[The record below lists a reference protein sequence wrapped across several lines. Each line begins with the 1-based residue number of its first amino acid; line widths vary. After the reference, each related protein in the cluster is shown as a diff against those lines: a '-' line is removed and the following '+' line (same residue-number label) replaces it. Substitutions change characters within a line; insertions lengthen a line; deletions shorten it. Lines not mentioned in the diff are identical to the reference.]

1 VEQIAEARRAKTMAS
16 LITISRQYGSQGEL
30 VAEEIA
36 WLLKANYL
44 DKEII
49 SLAANRAGVAE
60 SLVAERDERQGS
72 SRVERAIR
80 LVAETLARSAALEV
94 SPYDIVQRFDQGLST
109 TELIDK
115 KGYLKLPASQTL
127 DDKRYLELVTGVMNS
142 LAQSGNAVVMGRG
155 GNMILR
161 DAPNVLR
168 VFIVAPLE
176 VRVRRVMEEEGVDA
190 QVAARGVN
198 RVDASRADFLK
209 RMFKANWEDPANYDL
224 VVNTGKCSVE
234 YVARLIANT
243 AWDWERQ

>member
-1 VEQIAEARRAKTMAS
+1 MAS
-16 LITISRQYGSQGEL
+16 LITVSRQYGSHGEKI
-30 VAEEIA
+30 AEEVA

-49 SLAANRAGVAE
+49 SLAAKRAGLAE

-80 LVAETLARSAALEV
+80 LVAESLARSAALEV

-109 TELIDK
+109 TELIDE
-115 KGYLKLPASQTL
+115 KGYLQLPASQRL
-127 DDKRYLELVTGVMNS
+127 DDKQYLELVTGVMNS
-142 LAQSGNAVVMGRG
+142 LAQAGNAVVMGRG

-176 VRVRRVMEEEGVDA
+176 NRVRQVMEEEGVDA

-198 RVDASRADFLK
+198 RVDASRADFIK
-209 RMFKANWEDPANYDL
+209 RMFKAEWNDPANYDL
-224 VVNTGKCSVE
+224 VINTGKTSVE
-234 YVARLIANT
+234 YAARLIANT
-243 AWDWERQ
+243 AWDWYRQ